1 VDPHRE
7 LTPLETARQ
16 RLSEERASGCA
27 SPADVAFWKAE
38 VLRLEREAKEQ
49 TTTGRRRSVVE

>member
-7 LTPLETARQ
+7 LTPLEAARK
-16 RLSEERASGCA
+16 RLAEERAGQCA

-38 VLRLEREAKEQ
+38 VLRLEREAKKQ
-49 TTTGRRRSVVE
+49 TTPDRRGNVIE